1 MYCVK
6 CGVKLSDTESKC
18 PLCNTAV
25 FHPDI
30 EREQAEPLY
39 PKEKMPDVRSRS
51 RALNGAILILFI
63 IPLAVCLFADL
74 SFDGAMEWFGYVV
87 CSLTVAYVIF
97 ALPLWFKKP
106 NPVIFVP
113 CDFAAV
119 ALLLLYVN
127 IATGGNWFLTFALP
141 ITGAVALITCALV
154 TLLYYLKRGVLY
166 ITGGATLALGLLM
179 PLIEFLLL
187 ITFNLK
193 FIGWSTYP
201 LVVLLTFGALLIYV
215 AINRSAQEILK
226 RKLFF

>member
-18 PLCNTAV
+18 PICDTVV

-30 EREQAEPLY
+30 ERPKAEPLY
-39 PKEKMPDVRSRS
+39 PRGKMPDMHHRSK
-51 RALNGAILILFI
+51 ALNGAILILFI
-63 IPLAVCLFADL
+63 IPLVICLFADL
-74 SFDGAMEWFGYVV
+74 SFDGKVQWFGYVV
-87 CSLTVAYVIF
+87 CSLAVAYVIF

-113 CDFAAV
+113 CDFAAA

-127 IATGGNWFLTFALP
+127 IATGGNWFLTFAFP
-141 ITGAVALITCALV
+141 ITGAVALITCAVV

-166 ITGGATLALGLLM
+166 ITGGATMALGLLM
-179 PLIEFLLL
+179 LLIEFLLHVTFDLSL
-187 ITFNLK
+187 IW
-193 FIGWSTYP
+193 WSIYP
-201 LVVLLTFGALLIYV
+201 LSVLLTIGALLIYV
-215 AINRSAQEILK
+215 AISRSVQETLK